1 MSDIGLFANL
11 KSDIL
16 VWLAVTIALGG
27 PAALATGRAIARGW
41 RPLTRAIIFVVPLA
55 LATDFLCYAL
65 FQVSALPIS
74 RVARQLASG
83 NIADAT
89 FMLIGCLATFV
100 VQMVFTVAGWRMTRA
115 RQMRAQYPFL

>member
-1 MSDIGLFANL
+1 MTPSEIDLF
-11 KSDIL
+11 DEE
-16 VWLAVTIALGG
+16 LGFRTQYRVFCERLEKLSQYTQELRAR
-27 PAALATGRAIARGW
+27 AAKEDEQLPQLWG
-41 RPLTRAIIFVVPLA
+41 
-55 LATDFLCYAL
+55 TDFLCYAL